1 MNFPFAPLVGRSR
14 LSLKQ
19 NLVPR
24 QQAETHNHHNYQNPE
39 RHQLTRQRFRLPFI
53 PLDAPLRPDEV
64 IFRLVQHLA
73 NLVEVRFR
81 ISGIRPRN
89 SLRTSGFKVQIV
101 A

>member
-1 MNFPFAPLVGRSR
+1 LGSSG

-19 NLVPR
+19 DLVPR
-24 QQAETHNHHNYQNPE
+24 QQAEPHNHHNYQNPE
-39 RHQLTRQRFRLPFI
+39 CHQLTRQCFRLPFI
-53 PLDAPLRPDEV
+53 PLDSPLRSDEIV
-64 IFRLVQHLA
+64 FRLIQHFA